1 MHPQISDTGE
11 YLKPSSLAALETDA
25 NFTEHIAAHISSTY
39 HHPTGAPEP
48 PKLPYALFFHPPTG
62 YWTATESALFFRALS
77 AHFRHRPD
85 LIAASITTKFTA
97 DVAVYLSLLCDG
109 DSSSGPTAIT
119 RDLHP
124 ASHEV
129 SAALVAL
136 EEKHA
141 VRICAEE
148 PSRAQEAEREARA
161 EAAREDR
168 NGMSVRCG
176 EGAARGVARDR
187 EGQDARREAFERWC
201 EEREVVWAREDM
213 LGI

>member
-1 MHPQISDTGE
+1 MPDTGE

-25 NFTEHIAAHISSTY
+25 NFTEHIAAHISSTH

-48 PKLPYALFFHPPTG
+48 PELPYAPFFHPPTG

-77 AHFRHRPD
+77 AHFRLRPD
-85 LIAASITTKFTA
+85 LIAASITTKSTA

-109 DSSSGPTAIT
+109 VSSSGPTAIT

-136 EEKHA
+136 KRSTRRA
-141 VRICAEE
+141 SALRNLLVRRRR
-148 PSRAQEAEREARA
+148 SARL
-161 EAAREDR
+161 
-168 NGMSVRCG
+168 
-176 EGAARGVARDR
+176 
-187 EGQDARREAFERWC
+187 ARRRL
-201 EEREVVWAREDM
+201 ARIGM
-213 LGI
+213 A